1 MKDKVFIGWS
11 GSNEAAL
18 KIKKILETEYN
29 YVCCIGGN
37 SDNSSN
43 YASVGD
49 TVIQQIKSCNQAIMI
64 FQNKADGSISNNLFF
79 ELGYVFSSYGAKK
92 VHCVKKGNEAI
103 VLPSDF
109 DNSFVEPVSAESE
122 DVFIEGVVKYF
133 LGRQKMSIDVN
144 KMKLINNRYRI
155 HDMLQSHYS
164 EVGSRCSDYELA
176 QYVLF
181 YMQAA
186 EMFGDQEEVD
196 RELREFKKNH
206 YHELSSELEL
216 AIDIALN
223 FFELAMAVRIAD
235 GGRIYIDESTY
246 FKFISTAKEILED
259 IKDDTA
265 GTFDEWAR
273 VFASEHITWAHNL
286 YCGNTDDV
294 DDEIREII
302 YNKTLEAADVCMN
315 YIDILEKSTSSN
327 ENNDSSGL
335 ILILKSYLYRNIY
348 IAKKFLKHDD
358 VLEWMEKAKKER
370 KTLLRNF
377 DKGSLDSKLYENF
390 RFEYYLAVAEWL
402 KERGDQVD
410 AFEKKMQLKEINGYL
425 KDIKEEDD
433 TNVYIRRIGDFYQE
447 LESSKK

>member
-1 MKDKVFIGWS
+1 MKDKIFIGWS
-11 GSNEAAL
+11 GSNQAAL

-29 YVCCIGGN
+29 YICCIGGN

-92 VHCVKKGNEAI
+92 VHCVKKGNEPI

-122 DVFIEGVVKYF
+122 DEFIDGVIKYF

-144 KMKLINNRYRI
+144 KMMLINNRYRI
-155 HDMLQSHYS
+155 HDIIQSHYS

-186 EMFGDQEEVD
+186 EMFND
-196 RELREFKKNH
+196 RENVERELQEFKKNH

-216 AIDIALN
+216 SIDIALN
-223 FFELAMAVRIAD
+223 FFDLAAAVRIAE
-235 GGRIYIDESTY
+235 GGRIYVDESAY
-246 FKFISTAKEILED
+246 FKFISTAREILAD
-259 IKDDTA
+259 IKDDEA

-273 VFASEHITWAHNL
+273 VFTSEHMTWAHNL
-286 YCGNTDDV
+286 YCGNIEEV
-294 DDEIREII
+294 DEEMLEVI
-302 YNKTLEAADVCMN
+302 YNKTLEDADACMN
-315 YIDILEKSTSSN
+315 YIDILEKSTPSK
-327 ENNDSSGL
+327 ENNDGAGL
-335 ILILKSYLYRNIY
+335 ILVLKSYLYRNIY
-348 IAKKFLKHDD
+348 IAKKYLKHEDL
-358 VLEWMEKAKKER
+358 LEWMDKAKKER

-377 DKGSLDSKLYENF
+377 DKGSLDSKLYDNF

-402 KERGDQVD
+402 KERGEAIDK
-410 AFEKKMQLKEINGYL
+410 FEKKMQLKEINGYL
-425 KDIKEEDD
+425 KDIKEEDGV
-433 TNVYIRRIGDFYQE
+433 NIYIKRIGEFCQE
-447 LESSKK
+447 IEKS

>member
-1 MKDKVFIGWS
+1 MKDKIFIGWS
-11 GSNEAAL
+11 GSNQAAL

-29 YVCCIGGN
+29 YICCIGGN

-92 VHCVKKGNEAI
+92 VHCVKKGNEPI

-122 DVFIEGVVKYF
+122 DEFIDGVIKYF

-144 KMKLINNRYRI
+144 KMMLINNRYRI
-155 HDMLQSHYS
+155 HDIIQSHYS

-186 EMFGDQEEVD
+186 EMFND
-196 RELREFKKNH
+196 RENVERELQEFKKNH

-216 AIDIALN
+216 SIDIALN
-223 FFELAMAVRIAD
+223 FFELAAAVRIAE
-235 GGRIYIDESTY
+235 GGRIYVDESAY
-246 FKFISTAKEILED
+246 FKFISTAREILAD
-259 IKDDTA
+259 IKDDDA

-273 VFASEHITWAHNL
+273 VFTSEHMTWAHNL
-286 YCGNTDDV
+286 YCGNIEEV
-294 DDEIREII
+294 DEEMREAV
-302 YNKTLEAADVCMN
+302 YNKTLEDADACMKF
-315 YIDILEKSTSSN
+315 IDILEKSTPSK
-327 ENNDSSGL
+327 ENNDGAGL
-335 ILILKSYLYRNIY
+335 ILVLKSYLYRNIY
-348 IAKKFLKHDD
+348 IAKKYLKHEDL
-358 VLEWMEKAKKER
+358 LEWMDKAKKER

-377 DKGSLDSKLYENF
+377 DKGSLDSKLYDNF

-402 KERGDQVD
+402 KERGEAIDK
-410 AFEKKMQLKEINGYL
+410 FEKKMQLKEINGYL
-425 KDIKEEDD
+425 KDIKEEDGV
-433 TNVYIRRIGDFYQE
+433 NIYIKRIGEFCQE
-447 LESSKK
+447 IENA

>member
-1 MKDKVFIGWS
+1 MKDKIFIGWS
-11 GSNEAAL
+11 GSNQAAL

-29 YVCCIGGN
+29 YICCIGGN

-92 VHCVKKGNEAI
+92 VHCVKKGNEPI

-122 DVFIEGVVKYF
+122 DEFIDGVIKYF

-144 KMKLINNRYRI
+144 KMMLINNRYRI
-155 HDMLQSHYS
+155 HDIIQSHYS

-186 EMFGDQEEVD
+186 EMFND
-196 RELREFKKNH
+196 RENVGRELQEFKKNH

-216 AIDIALN
+216 SIDIALN
-223 FFELAMAVRIAD
+223 FFDLAAAVRIAE
-235 GGRIYIDESTY
+235 GGRIYVDESTY
-246 FKFISTAKEILED
+246 FKFISTAREILAD
-259 IKDDTA
+259 IKDDDA

-273 VFASEHITWAHNL
+273 VFTSEHMTWAHNL
-286 YCGNTDDV
+286 YCGNIEEV
-294 DDEIREII
+294 DEEMREAV
-302 YNKTLEAADVCMN
+302 YNKTLEDADACMN
-315 YIDILEKSTSSN
+315 YIDILEKSTPSK
-327 ENNDSSGL
+327 ENNDGAGL
-335 ILILKSYLYRNIY
+335 ILVLKSYLYRNIY
-348 IAKKFLKHDD
+348 IAKKYLKHEDL
-358 VLEWMEKAKKER
+358 LEWMDKAKKER

-377 DKGSLDSKLYENF
+377 DKGSLDSKLYDNF

-402 KERGDQVD
+402 KEKGEVIDK
-410 AFEKKMQLKEINGYL
+410 FEKKMQLKEINGYL
-425 KDIKEEDD
+425 KDIKEEDGV
-433 TNVYIRRIGDFYQE
+433 NIYINRIGEFCQE
-447 LESSKK
+447 IEKA